1 MKKFVIKG
9 LLVSSLVA
17 SGLMADGAFIG
28 IEGGFTKSTLSDD
41 AFDIKLKDAKPN
53 IGLKMGY
60 DFDSFRVYGAYNY
73 NFKASDNFTYENS
86 GVSVAFKT
94 NWTSHQFLVGA
105 DFTPNVAN
113 DFKLAIGAYT
123 GLAITKLEL
132 KANVDVPDSFPI
144 EAKDSGRDNGYVF
157 GGKLGGIYSV
167 DENNQFE
174 FGTKLGV
181 TKFSDADMSE
191 MGLYLGYTYKFN

>member
-17 SGLMADGAFIG
+17 SGLMADGVFIG
-28 IEGGFTKSTLSDD
+28 IEGGFAKHTVSGDVVDFK
-41 AFDIKLKDAKPN
+41 IKDTKPN
-53 IGLKMGY
+53 LGLKMGY

-73 NFKASDNFTYENS
+73 NFKMSDKVDLSDVEKD
-86 GVSVAFKT
+86 VSVNIKA
-94 NWTSHQFLVGA
+94 HQFLLGS
-105 DFTPNVAN
+105 DFTPSLTN
-113 DFKLAIGAYT
+113 DFKLALGIYS
-123 GLAITKLEL
+123 GLSLVKIDTKSDLF
-132 KANVDVPDSFPI
+132 NDST
-144 EAKDSGRDNGYVF
+144 SGFVF